1 MRRVLITEEFHPNLT
16 KGLEDLGYSCEQ
28 QWDYTTEDVIN
39 CIGKFEVLVINS
51 KILADK
57 ELLSKATKL
66 KVIIRIGSGLEIIDQ
81 ETCKE
86 KNILV
91 ISTPEGNANAVAEH
105 VLGFLLSSYN
115 NIFRA
120 QNEMIGGQ
128 WHRET
133 NRGEELSSKVVAVI
147 GCGHNGSQLVN
158 LLSGFQTEVLVY
170 DIVDITKNISNPN
183 ARQVDMDAIFRQ
195 ADVVSFH
202 IPLNNSTRHLIC
214 ADYLKNFNKPI
225 DLVNT
230 SRGGICKEADLWQAI
245 SDGKVNR
252 AMLDVY
258 EQEPF
263 ILSVS
268 EKNLINQGKLFITPH
283 IAGWT
288 RESKKRMAELAIAK
302 LKKADF
308 R

>member
-1 MRRVLITEEFHPNLT
+1 MKSALITEEFHPNLT
-16 KGLEDLGYSCEQ
+16 KGLEDLGYSCDQ
-28 QWDYTTEDVIN
+28 QWDYTSEDVIN
-39 CIGKFEVLVINS
+39 CIGEFEVLVVNS
-51 KILADK
+51 KILIDK
-57 ELLSKATKL
+57 VLLSKAIKL

-128 WHRET
+128 WNREA

-147 GCGHNGSQLVN
+147 GCGNNGSQLVN
-158 LLSGFQTEVLVY
+158 LLSGFQTEVLIY

-202 IPLNNSTRHLIC
+202 IPLNNTTRHLIC
-214 ADYLKNFNKPI
+214 EDYLKKFNKSI

-245 SDGKVNR
+245 SNGKVNR